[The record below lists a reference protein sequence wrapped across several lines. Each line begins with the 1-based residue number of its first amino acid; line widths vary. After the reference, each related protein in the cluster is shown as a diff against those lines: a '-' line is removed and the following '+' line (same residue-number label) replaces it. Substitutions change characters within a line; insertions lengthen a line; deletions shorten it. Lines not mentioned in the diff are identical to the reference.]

1 MFDKAAFRAAFPEF
15 ADTARYP
22 DAMLDFWAGI
32 GERLMFPQ
40 QHRWDTVYDYGL
52 QLFVA
57 HNITIASQNVK
68 AGAAGGVPGG
78 VSGPTTSKSVGSVSV
93 SYDTASSIE
102 PSAGHWN
109 LTTYG
114 KMLIHLA
121 RMIGA
126 GGIQV

>member
-1 MFDKAAFRAAFPEF
+1 MFDKADFRAAFPEF

-32 GERLMFPQ
+32 GERLFIA
-40 QHRWDTVYDYGL
+40 HRWDTVYDYGL

-57 HNITIASQNVK
+57 HNITLAAQNVS
-68 AGAAGGVPGG
+68 ASAAGGVPGG
-78 VSGPTTSKSVGSVSV
+78 VSGPTTSKTVGSVSV
-93 SYDTASSIE
+93 SYDAASSIE
-102 PSAGHWN
+102 PNAGHWN

>member
-1 MFDKAAFRAAFPEF
+1 MFDKEAFRAAFPEF
-15 ADTARYP
+15 ADAARYP
-22 DAMLDFWAGI
+22 DAMLDFWSGI

-40 QHRWDTVYDYGL
+40 KHRWDTVYDYGL

-93 SYDTASSIE
+93 SYDAASSIE
-102 PSAGHWN
+102 LNAGHWN

-126 GGIQV
+126 GGVQI

>member
-22 DAMLDFWAGI
+22 DAMLDFWSGI

-78 VSGPTTSKSVGSVSV
+78 VSGPTTSKAVGSVSV
-93 SYDTASSIE
+93 SYDAASSIE
-102 PSAGHWN
+102 PNAGHWN